1 MILENVK
8 ERLNT
13 INEELQFIKE
23 CLWPDF
29 PWKEFKRA

>member
-8 ERLNT
+8 ERLNE

-23 CLWPDF
+23 CLWPNF
-29 PWKEFKRA
+29 TWKKPRRT